1 MTGNPVVTLN
11 RAVAV
16 AMADGPR
23 AGLAIV
29 DAIDERLAGHQRTE
43 AVRAHLLERA
53 GDLEAAAVH
62 YRTAARLAT
71 SLPERDYLAAQA
83 ARLTVRP
90 GG

>member
-11 RAVAV
+11 RAV
-16 AMADGPR
+16 MADAPAAATGRDRR
-23 AGLAIV
+23 A
-29 DAIDERLAGHQRTE
+29 RRHQRTE

-71 SLPERDYLAAQA
+71 SIPERDYLTTQA
-83 ARLTVRP
+83 ARLTVTS